1 MSALQGLRV
10 IDLTHI
16 MAGPTCTL
24 LLADMGAEVIKVEKV
39 PGGDDTRRMLPPDI
53 GGQSAAYLMMNRN
66 KLGIALDLR
75 RPEGRE
81 VLWRLIERSDV
92 LVENYRK
99 GTLERLG
106 FSYEQV
112 AARNPRLIWCA
123 ISGFGRTGPYAER
136 GGFDLVAQAMS
147 GIMSVTGTRRGEPPV
162 KCGVPLT
169 DITAGILG
177 AVGILAALVERT
189 RSGRGQYVDTSLYE
203 AGIIHTFWQSAIAL
217 ATGISPG
224 PMGSAHPLSAPYQA
238 FATADGWIVIGASNQ
253 SNWLRLTQ
261 VLGAPELADD
271 PRFREN
277 ADRMRHLA
285 ELEAELSRHFRT
297 RTSAEWLALLEQAG
311 VPAGPVHE
319 IKDMLEDP
327 QTLARQM
334 RLRVPHT
341 QLGEVDTLGLPI
353 KFSRTPG
360 GPTRGAPLYGEHTRQ
375 VLQRLG
381 YSDAEIEA
389 LLASGAAVA
398 ADVS

>member
-1 MSALQGLRV
+1 MSALAGIRV
-10 IDLTHI
+10 VDLTHI

-24 LLADMGAEVIKVEKV
+24 MLADMGAEVIKVEKV

-53 GGQSAAYLMMNRN
+53 RGESAAYMMMNRN

-75 RPEGRE
+75 HQAAKE
-81 VLWRLIERSDV
+81 VLWRLIDTADV

-106 FSYEQV
+106 FTWEAVS
-112 AARNPRLIWCA
+112 ARNPRLVWCA
-123 ISGFGRTGPYAER
+123 ISGFGRTGPYADR

-147 GIMSVTGTRRGEPPV
+147 GIMSVTGTRRGDPPV

-177 AVGILAALVERT
+177 VVGILAALVERQK
-189 RSGRGQYVDTSLYE
+189 SGRGQYVDTSLYE
-203 AGIIHTFWQSAIAL
+203 AGITHTYWQAAITL

-238 FATADGWIVIGASNQ
+238 FATADGWIVVGASNQ

-261 VLGAPELADD
+261 VLGAPELASD

-285 ELEAELSRHFRT
+285 ELEAELSRRFRT
-297 RTSAEWLALLEQAG
+297 RTTAAWLDLLEQAG
-311 VPAGPVHE
+311 VPAGPVNE
-319 IKDMLEDP
+319 IADMLADP
-327 QTLARQM
+327 QTLAREM
-334 RLRVPHT
+334 RVKVPHT
-341 QLGEVDTLGLPI
+341 RLGEVDTLGLPV

-360 GPTRGAPLYGEHTRQ
+360 GPKRGAPLYGEHTRA
-375 VLQRLG
+375 VLRDLG
-381 YSDAEIEA
+381 YSEEEIGA

-398 ADVS
+398 ADAP